1 MIKHMSIG
9 FWDIVSASRRY
20 LQQNAVTA
28 ILVVSSAAFLCARWF
43 YRFDPPVQPQALA
56 WLFMLSA
63 AWLFF
68 KGYRGFYLVS
78 RANRWDYGVP
88 ALQVWSG
95 FWIVMLLIPVAKW

>member
-1 MIKHMSIG
+1 MRIG
-9 FWDIVSASRRY
+9 FRDIASAFGHY
-20 LQQNAVTA
+20 LRQNIVTA
-28 ILVVSSAAFLCARWF
+28 ILVVSSAAFLCTRWL
-43 YRFDPPVQPQALA
+43 YRFDPPIRPESLV
-56 WLFMLSA
+56 WLLILSA